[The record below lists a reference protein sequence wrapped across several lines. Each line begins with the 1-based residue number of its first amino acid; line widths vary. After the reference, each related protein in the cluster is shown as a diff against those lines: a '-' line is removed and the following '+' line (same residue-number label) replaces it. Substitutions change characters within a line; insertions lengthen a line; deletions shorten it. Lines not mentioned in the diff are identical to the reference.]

1 MSPAKLS
8 RVQQTEARQ
17 QKKQKR
23 KAEEGKLHV
32 KRQEMDKAKV
42 SPFPLFAFFLE
53 GQLLTSP
60 QITDA
65 VKRYSYLLG
74 QTELFKHFVD
84 IKVGRRATLGNCC

>member
-42 SPFPLFAFFLE
+42 RPPLPPVFTNAH
-53 GQLLTSP
+53 GS
-60 QITDA
+60 
-65 VKRYSYLLG
+65 
-74 QTELFKHFVD
+74 VD
-84 IKVGRRATLGNCC
+84 HRRG

>member
-23 KAEEGKLHV
+23 KAEEGKLYV

-42 SPFPLFAFFLE
+42 SPFPLF
-53 GQLLTSP
+53 
-60 QITDA
+60 
-65 VKRYSYLLG
+65 V
-74 QTELFKHFVD
+74 
-84 IKVGRRATLGNCC
+84 